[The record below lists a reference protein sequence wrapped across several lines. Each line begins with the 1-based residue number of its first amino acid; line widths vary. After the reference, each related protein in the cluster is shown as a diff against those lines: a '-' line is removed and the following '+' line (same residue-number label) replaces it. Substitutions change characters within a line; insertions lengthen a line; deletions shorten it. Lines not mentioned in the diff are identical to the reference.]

1 MEIKLKRST
10 GEYTSIPEFLKF
22 SQTCARQCYSEKDFD
37 ELEKEPFNTNNLI
50 DRTLNS
56 GHHSVHEHGH
66 LTFYMKG
73 IPKAL
78 AMVFNNE
85 KQYVTSEKSARYTQ
99 MKDVKSEQKE
109 KYDKWM
115 TIFERRTREEYPES
129 KYARL
134 YVKDDT
140 GKTPAQKLAQEN
152 ARYVTSVFTPTK
164 MIHTVNLRQLNFLI
178 YEFEDFI
185 DKFKNGKDLFKSQLA
200 DSMIE
205 FLGQVKSFKIEGLKN
220 QTDRHLSFFGN
231 PVEEHFGDVYS
242 TNYLMSL
249 ACLAQA
255 HRHRT
260 INYQVAE
267 DIKLGASHGFHV
279 PKIIRNTGL
288 GNEWISDLRY
298 VAGYDFP
305 QAQLIS
311 ITERGIREDF
321 RSKLILRLCGH
332 AQHEI
337 MERTL
342 SVAKNYAEKD
352 IDKEWLKPK
361 CLQGMQCNSKC
372 IWGGKKAL
380 ERLI

>member
-10 GEYTSIPEFLKF
+10 GNYVTIPKFLKF
-22 SQTCARQCYSEKDFD
+22 SQTCARQCYSGKDFD
-37 ELEKEPFNTNNLI
+37 ELEQESFNQNLI
-50 DRTLNS
+50 DQTLGS
-56 GHHSVHEHGH
+56 GHHSVYEHEH
-66 LTFYMKG
+66 LTFYMNG

-99 MKDVKSEQKE
+99 MKDIESEQKV

-115 TIFERRTREEYPES
+115 KIFKQEINKIYPLMSDSEKRET
-129 KYARL
+129 AI
-134 YVKDDT
+134 
-140 GKTPAQKLAQEN
+140 QKLAQEN

-164 MIHTVNLRQLNFLI
+164 MVHTINLRQLNFLI
-178 YEFEDFI
+178 YEFENFI
-185 DKFKNGKDLFKSQLA
+185 DEDKTGKNEFKNWLA
-200 DSMIE
+200 TSMQE
-205 FLGQVKSFKIEGLKN
+205 FLQQAKPPKIENLKN

-231 PVEEHFGDVYS
+231 PIEEHFGDVYS
-242 TNYLMSL
+242 TNYLMSF

-260 INYQVAE
+260 INYQIAKDVE
-267 DIKLGASHGFHV
+267 LGAQYGFHV
-279 PKIIRNTGL
+279 PKIIRNTDL
-288 GNEWISDLRY
+288 EKEWVNDLKEI
-298 VAGYDFP
+298 AGYDFP
-305 QAQLIS
+305 QAQLIK
-311 ITERGIREDF
+311 ITERGLLEDF

-342 SVAKNYAEKD
+342 GVAKNYAEKGM
-352 IDKEWLKPK
+352 DKKWLNPK
-361 CLQGMQCNSKC
+361 CIQGIQCNSNC
-372 IWGGKKAL
+372 VWGGKKAL